1 MTFPIQE
8 PLDMPQPP
16 NIQKM
21 LAQAQEMMA
30 AQQQAQEQ
38 LKEQEVE
45 ASAGGGMVKV
55 KLSGDMQIKS
65 LKIDPDA
72 VDPEDVEMLEDLVLA
87 AINEG
92 LRQAGQ
98 LAEQAMGDSGG
109 GADFDPM
116 AALESL
122 GLGGPG
128 GPAGAPPMNR
138 AQRRAAQR
146 KG

>member
-1 MTFPIQE
+1 
-8 PLDMPQPP
+8 MPQPP
-16 NIQKM
+16 DLQKM

-38 LKEQEVE
+38 LKDQQVE
-45 ASAGGGMVKV
+45 ASSGGGMVKV
-55 KLSGDMQIKS
+55 TVSGDMQVKS
-65 LKIDPDA
+65 LTIDPDA
-72 VDPEDVEMLEDLVLA
+72 VDPTDVEMLEDLVLA
-87 AINEG
+87 ALNEG

-98 LAEQAMGDSGG
+98 LAEQAMGDSAP

-122 GLGGPG
+122 GLGGSGPPG
-128 GPAGAPPMNR
+128 LGAGGAPQMNR

>member
-1 MTFPIQE
+1 
-8 PLDMPQPP
+8 MPQPP
-16 NIQKM
+16 DLQKM

-38 LKEQEVE
+38 LKEQVVE
-45 ASAGGGMVKV
+45 ASSGGGMVKV
-55 KLSGDMQIKS
+55 SVSGDMQVRS
-65 LKIDPDA
+65 LTIDPDA
-72 VDPEDVEMLEDLVLA
+72 VDPADVEMLEDLVLA
-87 AINEG
+87 ALNEG

-98 LAEQAMGDSGG
+98 LAEQAMGESGG

-128 GPAGAPPMNR
+128 GALGAGGPPMNR

>member
-1 MTFPIQE
+1 
-8 PLDMPQPP
+8 MPQPQ
-16 NIQKM
+16 NLQKM

-38 LKEQEVE
+38 LKEQTVE

-55 KLSGDMQIKS
+55 TMSGDLQLKE

-72 VDPEDVEMLEDLVLA
+72 VDPEDVEMLEDLVSA
-87 AINEG
+87 AINEA
-92 LRQAGQ
+92 LRQAAA
-98 LAEQAMGDSGG
+98 LAEKAGG
-109 GADFDPM
+109 EMAGADFDPM

-122 GLGGPG
+122 GLGGAGGGGMPG
-128 GPAGAPPMNR
+128 GMPMNR
-138 AQRRAAQR
+138 AQRRAQQR

>member
-1 MTFPIQE
+1 
-8 PLDMPQPP
+8 MPQPQDL
-16 NIQKM
+16 QKM

-38 LKEQEVE
+38 LKDQQVE
-45 ASAGGGMVKV
+45 ASSGGGMVKV
-55 KLSGDMQIKS
+55 TVSGDMQVQS

-87 AINEG
+87 ALNEG

-98 LAEQAMGDSGG
+98 LAEQAMGESGG

-122 GLGGPG
+122 GLGGGAGAGGLGAPG
-128 GPAGAPPMNR
+128 GPPAMNR
-138 AQRRAAQR
+138 AQRRAQQR

>member
-1 MTFPIQE
+1 MT
-8 PLDMPQPP
+8 QPP
-16 NIQKM
+16 DLQKM

-38 LKEQEVE
+38 LKEQVVE
-45 ASAGGGMVKV
+45 ASSGGGMVKV
-55 KLSGDMQIKS
+55 AVSGDMQVQS

-87 AINEG
+87 ALNEG

-98 LAEQAMGDSGG
+98 LAEQAMGESGG

-122 GLGGPG
+122 GLGGG
-128 GPAGAPPMNR
+128 AGGAPAMNR

>member
-1 MTFPIQE
+1 
-8 PLDMPQPP
+8 MPQPQDL
-16 NIQKM
+16 QKM

-30 AQQQAQEQ
+30 AQQEAQSQ
-38 LKEQEVE
+38 LKDQVVE
-45 ASAGGGMVKV
+45 ASSGGGMVKV
-55 KLSGDMQIKS
+55 SVSGDMQVRS
-65 LKIDPDA
+65 LTIDPDA
-72 VDPEDVEMLEDLVLA
+72 VDPADVEMLEDLVLA
-87 AINEG
+87 ALNEG

-98 LAEQAMGDSGG
+98 LAEQAMGESGG

-128 GPAGAPPMNR
+128 GLPGAGGAPPLNR

>member
-1 MTFPIQE
+1 
-8 PLDMPQPP
+8 MPQPP
-16 NIQKM
+16 DLQKM

-38 LKEQEVE
+38 LKDQVVE
-45 ASAGGGMVKV
+45 ASSGGGMVKV
-55 KLSGDMQIKS
+55 TVSGDLQVQS
-65 LKIDPDA
+65 LKIDRDA

-87 AINEG
+87 ALNEA

-98 LAEQAMGDSGG
+98 LAEQAIGESGG

-122 GLGGPG
+122 GLGGAGGGLGAG
-128 GPAGAPPMNR
+128 GPPAMNR